1 MGKIRE
7 RAERLDAEPGLIQL
21 GFDRE
26 QRAAFDPAVPDA
38 QVFRK
43 TVLVVG
49 GAQELVGFPQARPVF
64 FGERGVAAF
73 DHVIVHGNEVEWRG
87 IGGGVGIRI
96 ALEPVDKSG
105 ALRNFVR
112 DLAVVALEFADECQS
127 GTYRGKIAGG
137 VQGERGPEGI
147 AAEKPGEARAL
158 GLARSAVAGNKP
170 GAEIRIADPSLEL
183 ADARPIV
190 SLLQLRVGKLKADR
204 AREIDRKSVV

>member
-73 DHVIVHGNEVEWRG
+73 D
-87 IGGGVGIRI
+87 
-96 ALEPVDKSG
+96 
-105 ALRNFVR
+105 
-112 DLAVVALEFADECQS
+112 Q
-127 GTYRGKIAGG
+127 
-137 VQGERGPEGI
+137 
-147 AAEKPGEARAL
+147 
-158 GLARSAVAGNKP
+158 
-170 GAEIRIADPSLEL
+170 
-183 ADARPIV
+183 
-190 SLLQLRVGKLKADR
+190 
-204 AREIDRKSVV
+204 DRKSTRLNSRHGYISYAVFCLEQKNTRPNSSHSHIASAAFSLKQTTQPTSCNWLSSIAIPLTASSASHRQRRMRMARARSHEY